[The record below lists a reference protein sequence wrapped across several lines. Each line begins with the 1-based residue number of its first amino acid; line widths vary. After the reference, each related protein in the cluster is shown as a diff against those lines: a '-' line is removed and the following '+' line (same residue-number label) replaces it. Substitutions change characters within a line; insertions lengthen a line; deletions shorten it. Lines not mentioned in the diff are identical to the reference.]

1 LRKAG
6 PVNVPLRQAVQP
18 RHKFAMTS
26 LPSIELADEA
36 ATAALARRLAPILKA
51 GDVVALRGDLGAGKT
66 SFARALI
73 RALSGADGAE
83 REVPSPTFT
92 LVQSY
97 DTPAGRV
104 HHFDLYRIQS
114 PDELTEIGWD
124 EALADGIVLVE
135 WPERAGNL
143 LPDRRLDVALAFG
156 ADGVAR
162 RASLQPRTGWTAS
175 HPGFAALQPADP
187 GE

>member
-1 LRKAG
+1 MDA
-6 PVNVPLRQAVQP
+6 
-18 RHKFAMTS
+18 
-26 LPSIELADEA
+26 LPPIELPDEA
-36 ATAALARRLAPILKA
+36 ATAALARRLAPWLKQ

-73 RALSGADGAE
+73 RALSGQDGAE

-92 LVQSY
+92 LVQTY
-97 DTPAGRV
+97 ETPAGPV

-124 EALADGIVLVE
+124 EALGQGIVLIE
-135 WPERAGNL
+135 WPERASTL
-143 LPDRRLDVALAFG
+143 LPAARLDVTLGFG
-156 ADGVAR
+156 AGAEAR
-162 RASLQPRTGWTAS
+162 HATFQPGPGWMAA
-175 HPGFAALQPADP
+175 HDGFAALQSQHP

>member
-1 LRKAG
+1 
-6 PVNVPLRQAVQP
+6 
-18 RHKFAMTS
+18 MTTW
-26 LPSIELADEA
+26 PPIELANEA
-36 ATAALARRLAPILKA
+36 ATADLARHLAPLLKP
-51 GDVVALRGDLGAGKT
+51 GDVITLRGDLGAGKT

-73 RALSGADGAE
+73 RALSGEDGVE

-104 HHFDLYRIQS
+104 HHFDLYRILS

-124 EALADGIVLVE
+124 EALVDGIVVVE
-135 WPERAGNL
+135 WPERAGTL
-143 LPDRRLDVALAFG
+143 LPESRLDITLDFG
-156 ADGVAR
+156 VQNEAR
-162 RASLQPRTGWTAS
+162 RAMLQTETGWIAG
-175 HPGFAALQPADP
+175 HPGFAALQPGNP

>member
-1 LRKAG
+1 MD
-6 PVNVPLRQAVQP
+6 PLP
-18 RHKFAMTS
+18 
-26 LPSIELADEA
+26 PIELPDEA
-36 ATAALARRLAPILKA
+36 ATADLARRMAGWLKP

-73 RALSGADGAE
+73 RALSDEG

-97 DTPAGRV
+97 ETSAGPI
-104 HHFDLYRIQS
+104 HHFDLYRIQA

-124 EALADGIVLVE
+124 EALGGGIVLVE
-135 WPERAGNL
+135 WPERAGNF
-143 LPDRRLDVALAFG
+143 LPETRLDVTLGFG
-156 ADGVAR
+156 LGPEAR
-162 RASLQPRTGWTAS
+162 IATLRPGPGWMAA
-175 HPGFAALQPADP
+175 HGGIPALQTGRP

>member
-1 LRKAG
+1 MDGFPPIALK
-6 PVNVPLRQAVQP
+6 
-18 RHKFAMTS
+18 
-26 LPSIELADEA
+26 DEG
-36 ATAALARRLAPILKA
+36 ATAALAQQLAPHFRV
-51 GDVVALRGDLGAGKT
+51 GDLIALSGDLGAGKT

-73 RALSGADGAE
+73 RALSGLEGSE

-97 DTPAGRV
+97 ETPVGRV

-135 WPERAGNL
+135 WPERAGTL
-143 LPDRRLDVALAFG
+143 LPAGRLDLALSFG
-156 ADGVAR
+156 AESTSRQATLTPGA
-162 RASLQPRTGWTAS
+162 GWTEA
-175 HPGFAALQPADP
+175 HPGFAALQAGIP

>member
-1 LRKAG
+1 
-6 PVNVPLRQAVQP
+6 
-18 RHKFAMTS
+18 MTS
-26 LPSIELADEA
+26 LPTIALADEA
-36 ATAALARRLAPILKA
+36 ATADLARRLGPCLKP

-124 EALADGIVLVE
+124 EALADGITLVE
-135 WPERAGNL
+135 WPERAGTL
-143 LPDRRLDVALAFG
+143 LPERRLDIALAFG
-156 ADGVAR
+156 PGTEAR
-162 RASLQPRTGWTAS
+162 RATLQPQGGWMADR
-175 HPGFAALQPADP
+175 PGLAALQSARP

>member
-1 LRKAG
+1 
-6 PVNVPLRQAVQP
+6 LRQAVQP
-18 RHKFAMTS
+18 RHKFAMDT
-26 LPSIELADEA
+26 LPPIELPDEA
-36 ATAALARRLAPILKA
+36 ATAALARSLAPWLKP

-73 RALSGADGAE
+73 RALSGREGAE

-92 LVQSY
+92 LVQTYETS
-97 DTPAGRV
+97 AGSI

-124 EALADGIVLVE
+124 EALGGGIVLVE
-135 WPERAGNL
+135 WPERAGNF
-143 LPDRRLDVALAFG
+143 LPATRLDLTLGFG
-156 ADGVAR
+156 ANAETR
-162 RASLQPRTGWTAS
+162 RAKFHPGPGWIAT
-175 HPGFAALQPADP
+175 HNGFAALQTRRP

>member
-1 LRKAG
+1 
-6 PVNVPLRQAVQP
+6 
-18 RHKFAMTS
+18 MTS
-26 LPSIELADEA
+26 LSSIELADEA
-36 ATAALARRLAPILKA
+36 ATAALARRLAPILKP
-51 GDVVALRGDLGAGKT
+51 GDVVALRGELGAGKT

-73 RALSGADGAE
+73 RALSDADDAM

-135 WPERAGNL
+135 WPERAGDL
-143 LPDRRLDVALAFG
+143 LPRHRLDIALAFG

-162 RASLQPRTGWTAS
+162 CATLRPNGGWVASD
-175 HPGFAALQPADP
+175 PGFAALQPADP

>member
-1 LRKAG
+1 
-6 PVNVPLRQAVQP
+6 
-18 RHKFAMTS
+18 MTT
-26 LPSIELADEA
+26 LLSIELADEA
-36 ATAALARRLAPILKA
+36 ATADLARRLAPVLKP
-51 GDVVALRGDLGAGKT
+51 GDVVTLRGDLGAGKT

-114 PDELTEIGWD
+114 PDELAEIGWD

-135 WPERAGNL
+135 WPERAGTL
-143 LPDRRLDVALAFG
+143 LPPRRLDITFEFG
-156 ADGVAR
+156 AQGESR
-162 RASLQPRTGWTAS
+162 RAMLRPGTGWMTD
-175 HPGFAALQPADP
+175 HPGFAALQPGHP

>member
-1 LRKAG
+1 
-6 PVNVPLRQAVQP
+6 
-18 RHKFAMTS
+18 MTRLDADTNS
-26 LPSIELADEA
+26 WPPIELPDEA
-36 ATAALARRLAPILKA
+36 ATADLARRLAPVLMR

-73 RALSGADGAE
+73 RALSGADGADH
-83 REVPSPTFT
+83 EVPSPTFT

-97 DTPAGRV
+97 DTPAARV
-104 HHFDLYRIQS
+104 HHFDLYRIVS

-135 WPERAGNL
+135 WPERAGAL
-143 LPDRRLDVALAFG
+143 LPHRRLDITLGFG
-156 ADGVAR
+156 AQSESR
-162 RASLQPRTGWTAS
+162 RAMLQPGTGWMAD
-175 HPGFAALQPADP
+175 HPGFAALQPGRP

>member
-1 LRKAG
+1 
-6 PVNVPLRQAVQP
+6 
-18 RHKFAMTS
+18 MTS

-36 ATAALARRLAPILKA
+36 ATAALARRLAPHLKP

-97 DTPAGRV
+97 DTPAGRL
-104 HHFDLYRIQS
+104 HHFDLYRVQS

-135 WPERAGNL
+135 WPERAGSL
-143 LPDRRLDVALAFG
+143 LPRYRLDIALAFG
-156 ADGVAR
+156 ADSEAR
-162 RASLQPRTGWTAS
+162 NADLRPEGGWMAT
-175 HPGFAALQPADP
+175 HPGLAALQPGNP

>member
-1 LRKAG
+1 
-6 PVNVPLRQAVQP
+6 
-18 RHKFAMTS
+18 MTS
-26 LPSIELADEA
+26 PFYIDLADED
-36 ATAALARRLAPILKA
+36 ATADLARRLAPILEH
-51 GDVVALRGDLGAGKT
+51 GDVVALRGELGAGKT

-83 REVPSPTFT
+83 REVPSPTVT
-92 LVQSY
+92 VVQSY

-124 EALADGIVLVE
+124 EALADGIVLIE
-135 WPERAGNL
+135 WPERAGRL
-143 LPDRRLDVALAFG
+143 LPGRRLDIALAFG
-156 ADGVAR
+156 ADGKAR
-162 RASLQPRTGWTAS
+162 RAGLQPGNGWAAS

>member
-1 LRKAG
+1 MDAFPPIALK
-6 PVNVPLRQAVQP
+6 
-18 RHKFAMTS
+18 
-26 LPSIELADEA
+26 DEA
-36 ATAALARRLAPILKA
+36 ATAALARRLAPHLHPR
-51 GDVVALRGDLGAGKT
+51 DVVALNGDLGSGKT

-73 RALSGADGAE
+73 RALSGREGSQ

-97 DTPAGRV
+97 GTPAGTI

-135 WPERAGNL
+135 WPERAGTL
-143 LPDRRLDVALAFG
+143 LPADRLDVTLSFG
-156 ADGVAR
+156 AGGDAR
-162 RASLQPRTGWTAS
+162 FAVLQPGGGWMAD
-175 HPGFAALQPADP
+175 HPGFAALQAENP
-187 GE
+187 GV

>member
-1 LRKAG
+1 MDAFPPIALK
-6 PVNVPLRQAVQP
+6 N
-18 RHKFAMTS
+18 
-26 LPSIELADEA
+26 EA
-36 ATAALARRLAPILKA
+36 ATAALARWLAPQLKA
-51 GDVVALRGDLGAGKT
+51 GDVIALSGDLGAGKT

-73 RALSGADGAE
+73 RALSGPEGAG

-97 DTPAGRV
+97 ETPAGRI

-135 WPERAGNL
+135 WPDRAGRL
-143 LPDRRLDVALAFG
+143 LPAGRLDIILGFG
-156 ADGVAR
+156 ADSETRSAVVRPG
-162 RASLQPRTGWTAS
+162 TGWMAI
-175 HPGFAALQPADP
+175 HPGFAALQAGNP
-187 GE
+187 GV

>member
-1 LRKAG
+1 
-6 PVNVPLRQAVQP
+6 
-18 RHKFAMTS
+18 MTS
-26 LPSIELADEA
+26 LLTIELANEA
-36 ATAALARRLAPILKA
+36 ATADLARRLAPTLKP
-51 GDVVALRGDLGAGKT
+51 GDIVALHGDLGAGKT

-73 RALSGADGAE
+73 RALSGTDGAE

-114 PDELTEIGWD
+114 PDELAEIGWD

-143 LPDRRLDVALAFG
+143 LPGRRLEIALAFG
-156 ADGVAR
+156 AGAETR
-162 RASLQPRTGWTAS
+162 RAALLPEGGWMAD
-175 HPGFAALQPADP
+175 HPGFPALQPAVP

>member
-1 LRKAG
+1 
-6 PVNVPLRQAVQP
+6 
-18 RHKFAMTS
+18 MTS
-26 LPSIELADEA
+26 LFTIELADEA
-36 ATAALARRLAPILKA
+36 ATADLARRLAPCLKP
-51 GDVVALRGDLGAGKT
+51 GDVVTLRGDLGAGKT

-73 RALSGADGAE
+73 RALSGTDGAE

-97 DTPAGRV
+97 DTPAGLV

-124 EALADGIVLVE
+124 EALADGLVLVE

-143 LPDRRLDVALAFG
+143 LPGRRLDIALAFG
-156 ADGVAR
+156 PGTEAR
-162 RASLQPRTGWTAS
+162 RATLQPQGGWEAD
-175 HPGFAALQPADP
+175 HAGLAA
-187 GE
+187 

>member
-1 LRKAG
+1 
-6 PVNVPLRQAVQP
+6 
-18 RHKFAMTS
+18 MTS
-26 LPSIELADEA
+26 LPPIELPDEA
-36 ATAALARRLAPILKA
+36 ATAHLARRLAPVLKP
-51 GDVVALRGDLGAGKT
+51 GDIVALRGDLGAGKT

-92 LVQSY
+92 LVQTY
-97 DTPAGRV
+97 DTPAGRI
-104 HHFDLYRIQS
+104 HHFDLYRILS

-135 WPERAGNL
+135 WPERAGTL
-143 LPDRRLDVALAFG
+143 LPPRRLDITLKFDAQG
-156 ADGVAR
+156 ESR
-162 RASLQPRTGWTAS
+162 RAMLRPGTGWVAG
-175 HPGFAALQPADP
+175 HPGFAALQPGHP

>member
-1 LRKAG
+1 MDGFPPIA
-6 PVNVPLRQAVQP
+6 
-18 RHKFAMTS
+18 
-26 LPSIELADEA
+26 LANEA
-36 ATAALARRLAPILKA
+36 ATAALARRLAPHLKP
-51 GDVVALRGDLGAGKT
+51 GDVVALTGDLGAGKT

-73 RALSGADGAE
+73 RALSGPEGSE

-97 DTPAGRV
+97 ETPAGRI
-104 HHFDLYRIQS
+104 HHFDLYRIRS

-135 WPERAGNL
+135 WPDRAGAL
-143 LPDRRLDVALAFG
+143 LPGDRLDIVLGFG
-156 ADGVAR
+156 DGPETR
-162 RASLQPRTGWTAS
+162 RAALSAGGGWMEAHPR
-175 HPGFAALQPADP
+175 FAALQSGNP

>member
-1 LRKAG
+1 MDGFPQITL
-6 PVNVPLRQAVQP
+6 
-18 RHKFAMTS
+18 T
-26 LPSIELADEA
+26 DEA
-36 ATAALARRLAPILKA
+36 ATAALARRLAPHLEA
-51 GDVVALRGDLGAGKT
+51 GDVIALSGDLGAGKT

-73 RALSGADGAE
+73 RALSGPDGSA

-97 DTPAGRV
+97 ETRAGRI

-135 WPERAGNL
+135 WPDRAGTL
-143 LPDRRLDVALAFG
+143 LPPVRLDLALSFG
-156 ADGVAR
+156 AGDTSRQAM
-162 RASLQPRTGWTAS
+162 LTPRNGWMDA
-175 HPGFAALQPADP
+175 HPGFAALQSGNP